1 MNPKVTKARRD
12 VERAERKLA
21 ELTAE
26 LKELRAAR
34 TKIEDAEAVKR
45 IRSAS
50 AKSGLDI
57 EEILSLLES
66 GSAPD
71 TAAHAGA
78 DDESEVE

>member
-26 LKELRAAR
+26 LKELKAAR
-34 TKIEDAEAVKR
+34 TKIEDADIVKR

-50 AKSGLDI
+50 GKSDMDI

-66 GSAPD
+66 GTAPE
-71 TAAHAGA
+71 TATPARSE
-78 DDESEVE
+78 DESEVE